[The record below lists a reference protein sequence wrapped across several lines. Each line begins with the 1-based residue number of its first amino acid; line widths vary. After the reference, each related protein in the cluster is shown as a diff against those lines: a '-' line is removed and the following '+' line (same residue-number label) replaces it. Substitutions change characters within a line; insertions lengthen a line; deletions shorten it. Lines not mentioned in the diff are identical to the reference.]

1 MTVTQSSTADWRPT
15 LEVLAR
21 SLQIGLD
28 QREARAFQQRN
39 LSRIVSFAAANS
51 AFYRQRLA
59 PAMTRQGLV
68 MSRWSDVP
76 VLTKDE
82 LRANRDGIRI
92 DCLSRESGAV
102 RSGWTSGSEGEP
114 LEYIRSALADQVSG
128 KTTQRFMRWWKMDGR
143 QRLAQIVATRQT
155 TAAVPSPTMRRGWM
169 EGCPT
174 GEFHVYPVSTE
185 LQRHLDWLQSLRPA
199 YLKTY
204 PEVLAE
210 LARLTLRQGR
220 LLRFSLLISGGGVLS
235 EETRALCRDAFGCAV
250 ADFYGAEEVGGIA
263 AQCPSCGE
271 YHAADENLMLEILK
285 EDGQPAA
292 PGETGRAVVTTLF
305 NEAFPLIRYHVGDHV
320 EAGTAGVCP
329 QPLLT
334 LKRIRGRGKA
344 IFRLSGGRT
353 IWPFIPSGD
362 MARLANVR
370 RFQFV
375 QVAEDQVEFHYVPRD
390 PASGI
395 DEARLAQIVKEFLDP
410 SLRVTSRAVPA
421 IVRDENL
428 KYMLYR
434 SLLST

>member
-1 MTVTQSSTADWRPT
+1 MTADWRPT
-15 LEVLAR
+15 LELLAR
-21 SLQIGLD
+21 SFQIGLD
-28 QREARAFQQRN
+28 QREARAFQQKN
-39 LSRIVSFAAANS
+39 LSRVVAFAAANS
-51 AFYRQRLA
+51 DFYRQRLA
-59 PAMTRQGLV
+59 PSMSRQGLV
-68 MSRWSDVP
+68 MSGWSDVP

-82 LRANRDGIRI
+82 LRANRDRI
-92 DCLSRESGAV
+92 VIEHISRESGAV

-114 LEYIRSALADQVSG
+114 LHYIRSALADQVSG

-155 TAAVPSPTMRRGWM
+155 TTETAAPNMRRGWM
-169 EGCPT
+169 DGFPT

-210 LARLTLRQGR
+210 LARLALRQGR
-220 LLRFSLLISGGGVLS
+220 LLRFSLLISGGGVLT

-250 ADFYGAEEVGGIA
+250 ADIYGAEEVGGIA
-263 AQCPSCGE
+263 VQCPRCGE

-285 EDGQPAA
+285 EDGRPAE

-305 NEAFPLIRYHVGDHV
+305 NEAFPLIRYHVGDFV
-320 EAGTAGVCP
+320 EAGTNSACP

-344 IFRLSGGRT
+344 IFRLTGGRT
-353 IWPFIPSGD
+353 MWPFIPSGD
-362 MARLANVR
+362 MARLTNVR

-375 QVAEDQVEFHYVPRD
+375 QLAEDQVEFHYVPRD

-395 DEARLAQIVKEFLDP
+395 DEALLARLVADFIDP

-421 IVRDENL
+421 IARDENF

-434 SLLST
+434 SLLTL

>member
-1 MTVTQSSTADWRPT
+1 MTADWRPT
-15 LEVLAR
+15 LELLAR
-21 SLQIGLD
+21 SFQIGLD
-28 QREARAFQQRN
+28 QREARAFQQKN
-39 LSRIVSFAAANS
+39 LSRVVAFAAANS
-51 AFYRQRLA
+51 DFYRQRLA
-59 PAMTRQGLV
+59 PSMSRQGLV
-68 MSRWSDVP
+68 MSGWSDVP

-82 LRANRDGIRI
+82 LRANRDRI
-92 DCLSRESGAV
+92 VIERISRESGAV

-114 LEYIRSALADQVSG
+114 LHYIRSALADQVSG
-128 KTTQRFMRWWKMDGR
+128 KTTQRFMRWWKMDGH

-155 TAAVPSPTMRRGWM
+155 TTETAAPSMRRGWM
-169 EGCPT
+169 DGCPT

-185 LQRHLDWLQSLRPA
+185 LQRHLDWLQALRPA

-210 LARLTLRQGR
+210 LARLALRQGR
-220 LLRFSLLISGGGVLS
+220 VLRISLLISGGGVLT
-235 EETRALCRDAFGCAV
+235 EETRALCREAFGCAV
-250 ADFYGAEEVGGIA
+250 ADIYGAEEVGGIA
-263 AQCPSCGE
+263 VQCPRCGE

-285 EDGQPAA
+285 EDGRPAE

-320 EAGTAGVCP
+320 EAGAAGICP

-344 IFRLSGGRT
+344 IFRLTGGRT
-353 IWPFIPSGD
+353 MWPFIPSGD
-362 MARLANVR
+362 LARLTNVR

-375 QVAEDQVEFHYVPRD
+375 QLAEDQVEFHYVPRD

-395 DEARLAQIVKEFLDP
+395 DEALLARLVADFIDP

-421 IVRDENL
+421 IARDENF

-434 SLLST
+434 SLLTL